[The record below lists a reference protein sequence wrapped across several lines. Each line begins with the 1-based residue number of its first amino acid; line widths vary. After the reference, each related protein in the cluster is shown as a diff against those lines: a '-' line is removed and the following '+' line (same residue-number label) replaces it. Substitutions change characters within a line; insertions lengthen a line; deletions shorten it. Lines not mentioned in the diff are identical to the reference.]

1 MKKYR
6 MKLIALALT
15 LSCVISTTLVGTA
28 NAADTSNMKVS
39 RFADFISYFFESPDE
54 WRVIDIYGNDV
65 SDQYYSDNI
74 NLYRDEKF
82 EELMIRSEGI
92 IDSLQ
97 YNDGTGD
104 SITPYRAATSRSTY
118 QEFICVFG
126 EPSFGSYT
134 ESQEVYVRL
143 SGQYTVDRDSGAILS
158 VNKNSPSVSIVGWG
172 DVQHGEVNYTTNNV
186 RRSSSN
192 TGSKVEFTA
201 TFDIYQTSGRYDTE
215 VFIGNYTITI
225 IGDSN
230 GGEAIDYRPNDGS
243 GDRYVEPN

>member
-97 YNDGTGD
+97 FNDGTED
-104 SITPYRAATSRSTY
+104 SITPYRAAISRSTY
-118 QEFICVFG
+118 QEFICVYG
-126 EPSFGSYT
+126 DPSFGTYP

-143 SGQYTVDRDSGAILS
+143 SGQYTVDRDTGAILS
-158 VNKNSPSVSIVGWG
+158 VNKDSPSLSIVGWG
-172 DVQHGEVNYTTNNV
+172 DVQHGEVNYAPANV
-186 RRSSSN
+186 RTSFSS

-201 TFDIYQTSGRYDTE
+201 TFDIYRTNGIYDTE
-215 VFIGNYTITI
+215 VFIGNYTIAI
-225 IGDSN
+225 IGDSR
-230 GGEAIDYRPNDGS
+230 GGEATEYRPNDGS
-243 GDRYVEPN
+243 GNRYVEPN